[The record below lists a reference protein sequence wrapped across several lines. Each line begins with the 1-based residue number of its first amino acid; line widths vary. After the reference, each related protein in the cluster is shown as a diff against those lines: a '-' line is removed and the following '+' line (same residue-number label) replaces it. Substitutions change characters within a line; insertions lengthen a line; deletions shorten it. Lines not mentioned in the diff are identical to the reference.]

1 MKSITQIQAE
11 NDTKRLISS
20 FLHLI
25 GLGQL
30 SKQVNFKRHSAI
42 SLTMIVA
49 WLFEARFSR
58 RSLYRAQSSPNFSP
72 RTARNVLNDG
82 RINWQKL
89 LCLVAV
95 VDQRRRLALIVDTLI
110 SRPYSVKTELLA
122 RTFDHDHHQYLTGYR
137 NLTIGWS
144 DGNTFLPVNF
154 ALMSTRKKQNLVG
167 ASAQVVDQR
176 TIASQ
181 RRAQAQR
188 KMNEVVIELIRQ
200 ARNLGGWWRNT
211 CSLIAGTV
219 RRKCF
224 GALNI

>member
-11 NDTKRLISS
+11 NDTKRLIFS

-167 ASAQVVDQR
+167 ASA
-176 TIASQ
+176 
-181 RRAQAQR
+181 
-188 KMNEVVIELIRQ
+188 
-200 ARNLGGWWRNT
+200 
-211 CSLIAGTV
+211 
-219 RRKCF
+219 
-224 GALNI
+224 

>member
-11 NDTKRLISS
+11 NDTKRLIFS
-20 FLHLI
+20 FLHVI

-122 RTFDHDHHQYLTGYR
+122 RTFVHDHHQYLTGYR

-176 TIASQ
+176 TIAGQ

-200 ARNLGGWWRNT
+200 ARNLGGGGEIR
-211 CSLIAGTV
+211 
-219 RRKCF
+219 
-224 GALNI
+224 AL